1 MIVGRPYQRDGDSR
15 TYLRDLREAASVPPG
30 YVDTGLAA
38 MPAGTE
44 RLAWDGQRAAPP
56 VLTAEDK
63 LDRLSLPP
71 RVLAALVIGALPQ
84 ADTTGAERT
93 WARQVLLDAR
103 DRLRAARDA
112 SGPSARTGP

>member
-1 MIVGRPYQRDGDSR
+1 MIVAEPYQKNGR
-15 TYLRDLREAASVPPG
+15 TALRNIRHEAALPEG
-30 YVDTGLAA
+30 YVELAA
-38 MPAGTE
+38 MPEGFGPFAYDAETKT
-44 RLAWDGQRAAPP
+44 AVP
-56 VLTAEDK
+56 VTLTSDEK